1 MIDIFNKIRRF
12 SDTVSFEEG
21 KPFKI
26 VLVGKED
33 KNSSYKKEKMEVGKS
48 YRITV
53 KKYMT
58 EQATS
63 TFDFQDRWNNGIP
76 MPLTVMQGSIE
87 KETRGMYYM
96 KLNGKAEPTPVCMC
110 CGKKLTNPVSRL
122 YGVGPDCGDKIGLIR
137 IETEREAR
145 EKWEEISKYLADIS
159 WEGWV
164 IKSAIKEWE
173 EI

>member
-12 SDTVSFEEG
+12 SNTVPLEEG

-58 EQATS
+58 EPATS
-63 TFDFQDRWNNGIP
+63 TFDFHSKWNDDKP

-96 KLNGKAEPTPVCMC
+96 SLEEYDN
-110 CGKKLTNPVSRL
+110 
-122 YGVGPDCGDKIGLIR
+122 
-137 IETEREAR
+137 
-145 EKWEEISKYLADIS
+145 KWS
-159 WEGWV
+159 GWV
-164 IKSAIKEWE
+164 IKSAIKEWK
-173 EI
+173 EIEDGRK

>member
-12 SDTVSFEEG
+12 SNNMQFEEG
-21 KPFKI
+21 KPFEI
-26 VLVGKED
+26 VLAGEED
-33 KNSSYKKEKMEVGKS
+33 KNSNYKKEKMEVGKS

-58 EQATS
+58 EPATS
-63 TFDFQDRWNNGIP
+63 TFDFHTKWNDDKP
-76 MPLTVMQGSIE
+76 MPLAVMQGSIE

-96 KLNGKAEPTPVCMC
+96 KLNGKAEPTSVCMS

-122 YGVGPDCGDKIGLIR
+122 YGVGPDCGDRIGLIR
-137 IETEREAR
+137 IETEQEAR
-145 EKWEEISKYLADIS
+145 EKWEEISKYLANIS

>member
-12 SDTVSFEEG
+12 SNAMQFEEG

-58 EQATS
+58 EPATS
-63 TFDFQDRWNNGIP
+63 TFDFHSKWNDDKP

-96 KLNGKAEPTPVCMC
+96 SLEEDDN
-110 CGKKLTNPVSRL
+110 
-122 YGVGPDCGDKIGLIR
+122 
-137 IETEREAR
+137 
-145 EKWEEISKYLADIS
+145 KWS
-159 WEGWV
+159 GWV
-164 IKSAIKEWE
+164 IKSAIKEWK
-173 EI
+173 EIEDGRK

>member
-12 SDTVSFEEG
+12 SDTMSFEEG

-26 VLVGKED
+26 VLAGTED

-58 EQATS
+58 EPATS
-63 TFDFQDRWNNGIP
+63 TFDFHSKWNDDKP

-96 KLNGKAEPTPVCMC
+96 TLEEDN
-110 CGKKLTNPVSRL
+110 N
-122 YGVGPDCGDKIGLIR
+122 
-137 IETEREAR
+137 
-145 EKWEEISKYLADIS
+145 KWT
-159 WEGWV
+159 GWV
-164 IKSAIKEWE
+164 IKPAIKEWK
-173 EI
+173 EIEDGRK

>member
-1 MIDIFNKIRRF
+1 MIDIFNKIHRF

-26 VLVGKED
+26 VLAGKED

-58 EQATS
+58 EPATS

-76 MPLTVMQGSIE
+76 MPLTVMQGIIE

-96 KLNGKAEPTPVCMC
+96 TLEDEDN
-110 CGKKLTNPVSRL
+110 
-122 YGVGPDCGDKIGLIR
+122 
-137 IETEREAR
+137 
-145 EKWEEISKYLADIS
+145 KWS
-159 WEGWV
+159 GWV
-164 IKSAIKEWE
+164 IKSAIKEWK
-173 EI
+173 EIEDERK

>member
-1 MIDIFNKIRRF
+1 MIDIFTKIRRF
-12 SDTVSFEEG
+12 SDTMSFEEG

-26 VLVGKED
+26 VLAGKED

-58 EQATS
+58 EPATS
-63 TFDFQDRWNNGIP
+63 TFDFHSKWNEDKP

-96 KLNGKAEPTPVCMC
+96 SLEEDDN
-110 CGKKLTNPVSRL
+110 
-122 YGVGPDCGDKIGLIR
+122 
-137 IETEREAR
+137 
-145 EKWEEISKYLADIS
+145 KWS
-159 WEGWV
+159 GWV

-173 EI
+173 EIENGRK

>member
-12 SDTVSFEEG
+12 SNTVPLEEG

-58 EQATS
+58 EPATS
-63 TFDFQDRWNNGIP
+63 TFDFHSKWNDDKP

-96 KLNGKAEPTPVCMC
+96 SLEEDDN
-110 CGKKLTNPVSRL
+110 
-122 YGVGPDCGDKIGLIR
+122 
-137 IETEREAR
+137 
-145 EKWEEISKYLADIS
+145 KWS
-159 WEGWV
+159 GWV

>member
-12 SDTVSFEEG
+12 SNDMQFEEG
-21 KPFKI
+21 KPFEI
-26 VLVGKED
+26 VLDGKED

-58 EQATS
+58 EPATS
-63 TFDFQDRWNNGIP
+63 TFDFQDRWNDGIP
-76 MPLTVMQGSIE
+76 MPSKNMWGGVT

-96 KLNGKAEPTPVCMC
+96 TLEDEDN
-110 CGKKLTNPVSRL
+110 
-122 YGVGPDCGDKIGLIR
+122 
-137 IETEREAR
+137 
-145 EKWEEISKYLADIS
+145 KWS
-159 WEGWV
+159 GWV
-164 IKSAIKEWE
+164 IKSAIKEWK

>member
-12 SDTVSFEEG
+12 SNTVPLEEG
-21 KPFKI
+21 KTFKI

-58 EQATS
+58 EPATS
-63 TFDFQDRWNNGIP
+63 TFDFHSKWNDDKP

-96 KLNGKAEPTPVCMC
+96 SLEEDDN
-110 CGKKLTNPVSRL
+110 
-122 YGVGPDCGDKIGLIR
+122 
-137 IETEREAR
+137 
-145 EKWEEISKYLADIS
+145 KWS
-159 WEGWV
+159 GWV
-164 IKSAIKEWE
+164 IKSAIKEWK
-173 EI
+173 EIEDGRR

>member
-12 SDTVSFEEG
+12 SNTVPLEEG

-26 VLVGKED
+26 VLAGKED

-58 EQATS
+58 EPATS
-63 TFDFQDRWNNGIP
+63 TFDFHSKWNDDKP

-96 KLNGKAEPTPVCMC
+96 SLEEDDN
-110 CGKKLTNPVSRL
+110 
-122 YGVGPDCGDKIGLIR
+122 
-137 IETEREAR
+137 
-145 EKWEEISKYLADIS
+145 KWS
-159 WEGWV
+159 GWV
-164 IKSAIKEWE
+164 IKSAIKEWK
-173 EI
+173 EIEDGRR

>member
-58 EQATS
+58 EPATS
-63 TFDFQDRWNNGIP
+63 TFDFHSKWNEDKP

-96 KLNGKAEPTPVCMC
+96 SLEEDDN
-110 CGKKLTNPVSRL
+110 
-122 YGVGPDCGDKIGLIR
+122 
-137 IETEREAR
+137 
-145 EKWEEISKYLADIS
+145 KWS
-159 WEGWV
+159 GWV
-164 IKSAIKEWE
+164 IKSAIKEWK
-173 EI
+173 EIEDGRK

>member
-1 MIDIFNKIRRF
+1 MIDVFNKIRRF

-26 VLVGKED
+26 VLAGKED

-58 EQATS
+58 EPATS
-63 TFDFQDRWNNGIP
+63 TFDFQNRWNNGIP

-96 KLNGKAEPTPVCMC
+96 SLEEDDN
-110 CGKKLTNPVSRL
+110 
-122 YGVGPDCGDKIGLIR
+122 
-137 IETEREAR
+137 
-145 EKWEEISKYLADIS
+145 KWS
-159 WEGWV
+159 GWV
-164 IKSAIKEWE
+164 IKSAIKEWK
-173 EI
+173 EIEDERK

>member
-12 SDTVSFEEG
+12 SNNMQFEEG
-21 KPFKI
+21 KPFEI
-26 VLVGKED
+26 VLAGEEN
-33 KNSSYKKEKMEVGKS
+33 KNSRYKKEKMEVGKC

-58 EQATS
+58 EPATS
-63 TFDFQDRWNNGIP
+63 TFDFHSKWNDDKP

-96 KLNGKAEPTPVCMC
+96 KLNGKAEPTSVCMC

-122 YGVGPDCGDKIGLIR
+122 YGVGPDCGDKIGLIK
-137 IETEREAR
+137 IETEQEAR

>member
-12 SDTVSFEEG
+12 SNTVPLEEG

-58 EQATS
+58 EPATS
-63 TFDFQDRWNNGIP
+63 TFDFHSKWNDDKP

-96 KLNGKAEPTPVCMC
+96 SLEEDDN
-110 CGKKLTNPVSRL
+110 
-122 YGVGPDCGDKIGLIR
+122 
-137 IETEREAR
+137 
-145 EKWEEISKYLADIS
+145 KWS
-159 WEGWV
+159 GWV
-164 IKSAIKEWE
+164 IKSAIKEWK
-173 EI
+173 EIEDGRK

>member
-12 SDTVSFEEG
+12 SDTVPFEEG

-26 VLVGKED
+26 VLAGKED

-58 EQATS
+58 EPATS
-63 TFDFQDRWNNGIP
+63 TFDFHSKWNDDKP

-96 KLNGKAEPTPVCMC
+96 SLEEYDN
-110 CGKKLTNPVSRL
+110 
-122 YGVGPDCGDKIGLIR
+122 
-137 IETEREAR
+137 
-145 EKWEEISKYLADIS
+145 KWS
-159 WEGWV
+159 GWV
-164 IKSAIKEWE
+164 IKSAIKEWK
-173 EI
+173 EIEDGRK

>member
-1 MIDIFNKIRRF
+1 VIDIFNKIRRF

-58 EQATS
+58 EPATS
-63 TFDFQDRWNNGIP
+63 TFDFHSKWNEDKP

-96 KLNGKAEPTPVCMC
+96 SLEEDDN
-110 CGKKLTNPVSRL
+110 
-122 YGVGPDCGDKIGLIR
+122 
-137 IETEREAR
+137 
-145 EKWEEISKYLADIS
+145 KWS
-159 WEGWV
+159 GWV
-164 IKSAIKEWE
+164 IKSAIKEWK
-173 EI
+173 EIEDGRK